1 MRMSELKKKDYFR
14 LALYVILVIVMLG
27 FFRNTLRKGM
37 SDFRVVHRAATRV
50 LQQENLYNFD
60 DGHYLYKYSPSF
72 AFIVSPVG
80 IFSFSTAGVL
90 WLAGMCVCLF
100 FIMRK
105 SKRMIMGDKSP
116 PSYLYLLTLLFTSK
130 FIVREFWLGQ
140 TDLLMLLFI
149 FLFISCIDRGKEG
162 RGGFFLALSVVIKP
176 TSLIFVP
183 YLLYKKR
190 FRQVGYLVIW
200 CAVLLFV
207 PSLVYGIPGN
217 LNQLWGWKTI
227 MSVSS
232 PPLLTSDV
240 NQSLFGFFYRLLT
253 PSPFKVNVLNLD
265 HTVVNLLIYV
275 MAAGLFLFLLF
286 LKRRSKSVE
295 NSWVNHPE
303 CVEYSLLLIFMTLF
317 SPLGWFQN
325 YSGSILAYMLLLYY
339 ALKTGL
345 ADRLMLVLL
354 ILSFLLVDAVNFEMV
369 GRRINDLSLYLSFIV
384 YGIFLVIICLSRL
397 RLSRIA

>member
-14 LALYVILVIVMLG
+14 IALYVVLIIVMLG

-50 LQQENLYNFD
+50 LHQENLYNFD
-60 DGHYLYKYSPSF
+60 DGHYLYKYSPTF
-72 AFIVSPVG
+72 AFIVSPIG
-80 IFSFSTAGVL
+80 IFSFPVAGGL
-90 WLAGMCVCLF
+90 WLAGMCVCLS

-105 SKRMIMGDKSP
+105 SKRIIMGDKSP

-149 FLFISCIDRGKEG
+149 FLFISCIDRGKKV

-176 TSLIFVP
+176 TSLIFAP
-183 YLLYKKR
+183 YLLYKKS

-200 CAVLLFV
+200 CAVFLFV
-207 PSLVYGIPGN
+207 PSLVYGISGN
-217 LNQLWGWKTI
+217 LNQLWGWKTV

-253 PSPFKVNVLNLD
+253 PTPFGVNVLNLD

-286 LKRRSKSVE
+286 LNRRSKFVG

-303 CVEYSLLLIFMTLF
+303 CVEYSLLFIFMTLF

-339 ALKTGL
+339 VLKTGL
-345 ADRLMLVLL
+345 KDRLVLVLL

-384 YGIFLVIICLSRL
+384 YGVFLVIVCLSRL